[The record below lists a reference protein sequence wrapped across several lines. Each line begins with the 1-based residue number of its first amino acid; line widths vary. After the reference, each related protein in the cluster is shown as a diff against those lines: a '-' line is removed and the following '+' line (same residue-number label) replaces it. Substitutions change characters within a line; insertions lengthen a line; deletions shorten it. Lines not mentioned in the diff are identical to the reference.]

1 MTGLWQTGWE
11 SEMVD
16 TKTRLYEEREKRVMD
31 AIQLK
36 VPDRVPIAG
45 KYGFFPAKYTGITIQ
60 EFIYEPEKMWEA
72 SWKTIADFPADIV
85 QNPYPTRL
93 LGPLFDLLDAK
104 QVMWPGRQLNPN
116 LSYQFVEGEYM
127 RAEEYPDFIS
137 DPSDFIV
144 RRYWPRIFGALK
156 GLGKLLP
163 LHTMTAYSA
172 GVVGMLAGFGLP
184 EVVGTLDT
192 LKKAGEEALKVLSYQ
207 RRFAER
213 AKNEGFPL
221 DFGASS
227 YAPFDKLGDYFRGTK
242 GIMLDMYRRPE
253 MVINACETLL
263 PFMIELAVTGAE
275 TSGNPRVFIPLH
287 KGADGWMSREQFLKF
302 YWPTLH
308 ELMLAL
314 IDKGLIPCPFFEGVY
329 TSRLDIIRDIPPG
342 KACYSFETTDMEA
355 AKRMLGDRACIR
367 GNVPG
372 SLMTT
377 GTADDVKRYC
387 RKLIETVGR
396 DGGFILDLATTMDDA
411 KPDNVR
417 AMFDAAGVYG
427 S

>member
-1 MTGLWQTGWE
+1 MQTGEE

-16 TKTRLYEEREKRVMD
+16 TKMRLYQEREKRVMD

-45 KYGFFPAKYTGITIQ
+45 RYGFFPARYSGITIQ

-72 SWKTIADFPADIV
+72 SWKTMADFPADIV
-85 QNPYPTRL
+85 QNPYPNRL

-104 QVMWPGRQLNPN
+104 QVMWPGRQLDPN

-137 DPSDFIV
+137 DPSNFIV
-144 RRYWPRIFGALK
+144 RRYWPRIFGALR

-163 LHTMTAYSA
+163 LHTMTGYSA
-172 GVVGMLAGFGLP
+172 GVVGTLAAFGLP
-184 EVVGTLDT
+184 EVAETLDT
-192 LKKAGEEALKVLSYQ
+192 LKKAGEEALKVRSYQ
-207 RRFAER
+207 RRFAEG

-221 DFGASS
+221 DFGAAS

-253 MVINACETLL
+253 MVIHACETLL
-263 PFMIELAVTGAE
+263 PFMIEGAVAGTAG
-275 TSGNPRVFIPLH
+275 SGNSRVFIPLH

-314 IDKGLIPCPFFEGVY
+314 IDRGLIPCPFFEGVY
-329 TSRLDIIRDIPPG
+329 TSRLDIIRDIPRG
-342 KACYSFETTDMEA
+342 KACYSFETIDMEA
-355 AKRMLGDRACIR
+355 AKRMLGGRACIR

-396 DGGFILDLATTMDDA
+396 DGGFILDLATSMDDA

-427 S
+427 P